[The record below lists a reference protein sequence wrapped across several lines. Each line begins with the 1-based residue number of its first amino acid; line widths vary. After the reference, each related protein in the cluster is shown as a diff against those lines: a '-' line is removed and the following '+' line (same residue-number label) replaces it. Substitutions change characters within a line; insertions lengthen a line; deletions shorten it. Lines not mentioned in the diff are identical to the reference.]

1 LFDLNVEVIL
11 IGMDI
16 APRKTRM
23 AFWRNVTFKLHSSMS
38 NAIGAKRMSK
48 RVLIADDKDP
58 VRKSLS
64 KDLENLGYDV
74 REAADGEQ
82 ALQEL
87 ANDHIDLL
95 ICDVLMPNKTGWEL
109 LRAVKSNPKTKDVP
123 VIVLTVKN
131 VEPDMFSGYELGA
144 DYYMSKPFTK
154 SQLLHGVQ
162 LLFEENYDSLSTA
175 AASN

>member
-1 LFDLNVEVIL
+1 
-11 IGMDI
+11 
-16 APRKTRM
+16 
-23 AFWRNVTFKLHSSMS
+23 
-38 NAIGAKRMSK
+38 MSK
-48 RVLIADDKDP
+48 RVLIADDEEP
-58 VRKSLS
+58 VRNSLC
-64 KDLENLGYDV
+64 KDLANLGYEV

-109 LRAVKSNPKTKDVP
+109 LRAVKSNPKTKDIL

-131 VEPDMFSGYELGA
+131 MEPDIFNGYELGA

-154 SQLLHGVQ
+154 SQILHGIQ
-162 LLFEENYDSLSTA
+162 LLFEENSDSLSTA

>member
-1 LFDLNVEVIL
+1 
-11 IGMDI
+11 
-16 APRKTRM
+16 
-23 AFWRNVTFKLHSSMS
+23 
-38 NAIGAKRMSK
+38 MSK
-48 RVLIADDKDP
+48 RVLIADDKDL
-58 VRKSLS
+58 VRKSLT

-109 LRAVKSNPKTKDVP
+109 LRAVKSNPKTKDLP

-154 SQLLHGVQ
+154 SQLLHGIQ
-162 LLFEENYDSLSTA
+162 LLFEENSDSLSTA
-175 AASN
+175 ATTN